1 MPLSVTVGVFALL
14 AVVAWQLASRERV
27 SRARTA
33 VSVVGAWIVIMFV
46 AILAWALGTLVFGR

>member
-14 AVVAWQLASRERV
+14 AVVAWQLASRARV

-33 VSVVGAWIVIMFV
+33 VSVVGVWIVVMFV